1 MGLDALTVEDTVS
14 RSLNDISA
22 VDMNIRIARDP
33 LTNTSRGLCY
43 VDFATLELSS
53 HVYDILISYIKMS
66 QPLTID
72 GKQSKLYCIHNTTL

>member
-1 MGLDALTVEDTVS
+1 MGLDALTTEETVS
-14 RSLNDISA
+14 RTLNDISA

-53 HVYDILISYIKMS
+53 HVLDILCNKMS
-66 QPLTID
+66 QPFSID
-72 GKQSKLYCIHNTTL
+72 GKPSKYYLR